1 MPKSV
6 FVEAPEAIEIIRRG
20 GVLIV
25 TDDEDRENEGDF
37 VMAAECA
44 TPEKINLMV
53 TRGRGLVCLPATAAK
68 LDKVGV
74 PMMVSKN
81 TARLGTAFTVS
92 IDALQNATTGIST
105 YDRAETI
112 LQFCRE
118 DASAD
123 MFGMP
128 GHIFPLRAQ
137 EGGVLKRSGHT
148 EAAVDLAKLA
158 GKKPCGVLCEIL
170 KEDGTMARLD
180 TLVKLAEELDLKIFT
195 VAKLIEYRRQTERL
209 IAETAQAEL
218 PTKFGKFKVHLFES
232 LIDSQHHLALVM
244 GEIKGDEPVLVRV
257 HSECLTGDALFSC
270 RCDCGEQLE
279 LAMQKIA
286 EEGKGVLVYL
296 RQEGRGIGLPAKI
309 KAYALQDKGE
319 DTVEANISLGFP
331 PDLRDYGFG
340 AQMLF
345 DLGVRKMR
353 LMTNNPKK
361 LVGLSGHGLEI
372 AERVPLKTE
381 PNEYNKHYLETKSE
395 KMGHL
400 L

>member
-1 MPKSV
+1 MPKSA

-37 VMAAECA
+37 VMAAECV

>member
-1 MPKSV
+1 MPESV
-6 FVEAPEAIEIIRRG
+6 FVEAQEAIEIIRSG
-20 GVLIV
+20 GTLIV

-37 VMAAECA
+37 VMAAECV
-44 TPEKINLMV
+44 TPEAVNLMV

-68 LDKVGV
+68 LDKVGI

-112 LQFCRE
+112 RQFCRE
-118 DASAD
+118 DASSE

-148 EAAVDLAKLA
+148 EAAVDLARLA
-158 GKKPCGVLCEIL
+158 GKTPCGVLCEIL

-180 TLVKLAEELDLKIFT
+180 TLVELAKELGLKIFT
-195 VAKLIEYRRQTERL
+195 VAKLIEFRRRTERL

-218 PTKFGKFKVHLFES
+218 PTKFGNFKVHLFES
-232 LIDSQHHLALVM
+232 KIDNQHHLALVM
-244 GEIKGDEPVLVRV
+244 GEVKGDEPVLVRV

-286 EEGKGVLVYL
+286 EAGKGVLVYL

-319 DTVEANISLGFP
+319 DTVEANIHLGFP
-331 PDLRDYGFG
+331 PDLRDYGYG
-340 AQMLF
+340 AQMLS

-361 LVGLSGHGLEI
+361 LAGLSGHDLEI
-372 AERVPLKTE
+372 VERVPLTIE